1 MKRRGREGGR
11 RRPQRPPLLL
21 LPEKDGEEKKR
32 RKVNKLGGR
41 ERASLSSLPLWRA
54 HFAPDF
60 ELEAAYEAAEDGRE
74 REGVEWE

>member
-1 MKRRGREGGR
+1 MKVAVYTAKTGGLEAAREGGK

-41 ERASLSSLPLWRA
+41 ERASFLSSLRPSLSG
-54 HFAPDF
+54 
-60 ELEAAYEAAEDGRE
+60 ELISR
-74 REGVEWE
+74 RILS